1 MGSEAWKMDWYFINF
16 SPKVS
21 NFMLLRILLLRDNYK
36 VIYIYLCY
44 LDIHYLEKN
53 NYTSWS
59 SIKKHFQAYR
69 CPLQV
74 EKNVSMLFKNY
85 ISTHMYSSSMLKSVS
100 LALNAAFVGLW
111 GFFFLEWKIPMKC
124 IKRAVLAFE
133 LFSPSY

>member
-59 SIKKHFQAYR
+59 RIKKHFQAYR

-111 GFFFLEWKIPMKC
+111 FFFFFRMENTYEMYQKSC
-124 IKRAVLAFE
+124 VGF
-133 LFSPSY
+133 